1 MRTVLKTLAL
11 GVLCFAPQLAVAEDA
26 ALIIVSDDYRRLP
39 DVPGAVQAAEM
50 AQSLESAGFRVVSS
64 LNQDA
69 PATWETITRFREVAS
84 GADRIFVLL
93 SGHMLSAPS
102 EAWLLTREAVRPD
115 IFSVGGEAVPLGPI
129 LGIAAERPGQA
140 VVMLAQSGEAVV
152 APGLRPGA
160 DVEAPQG
167 VTVVSGPIDQLL
179 RAAREVVLVPGAGIV
194 SGLGASF
201 GDLEVTGF
209 ETDAVPFLPMPSDGP
224 AAPVAPAAPD
234 MDAAWWDVVREI
246 GTVAGY
252 EAYLARFPRGRFAS
266 AARDAISRIEGNAET
281 RAQAAEAALG
291 FNRDARRDIQRDL
304 SLLGFNPRGIDGVF
318 GPGSRAAITAW
329 QRTGGFPSTGY
340 LTAEQVR
347 TLRDAA
353 AVRAAELE
361 AEAARRQAEEE
372 RRDTAYWRETGR
384 GASEAG
390 LRDYLARYPDGLFAD
405 VAEARLAE
413 IEADKREAARAEER
427 QAWDRARAADSVVA
441 YRDYLERYP
450 RGVFS
455 EEARARLDELTR
467 GDDDGEA
474 EAARAEENL
483 VAGNGIIR
491 LLVENRLNAAGFDP
505 GRIDGVFD
513 TESRRAIRRF
523 QRTNGISVTGYVT
536 QETMVRLLA
545 VR

>member
-26 ALIIVSDDYRRLP
+26 ALIIVGDDYRRLP
-39 DVPGAVQAAEM
+39 DVPGAAQAAEM
-50 AQSLESAGFRVVSS
+50 AQILESAGFGVVSS
-64 LNQDA
+64 LDQDA
-69 PATWETITRFREVAS
+69 PGAWETVARFRAAAS
-84 GADRIFVLL
+84 GADRVFILL
-93 SGHMLSAPS
+93 SGHMLTAPN
-102 EAWLLTREAVRPD
+102 EAWLLTREAVRPND
-115 IFSVGGEAVPLGPI
+115 LSIGGEAVPLGPI
-129 LGIAAERPGQA
+129 LDIAAKRPGQA
-140 VVMLAQSGEAVV
+140 VVMLAPSGEAV
-152 APGLRPGA
+152 AGSGLAPGA

-179 RAAREVVLVPGAGIV
+179 RAAREVVLVPGAGMA
-194 SGLGASF
+194 SGLGGTFPDVA
-201 GDLEVTGF
+201 VTGF
-209 ETDAVPFLPMPSDGP
+209 ASDAVPFLPQPSDRP

-234 MDAAWWDVVREI
+234 MEAAWWDVVREI

-252 EAYLARFPRGRFAS
+252 EAYLARFPGGRFAS

-291 FNRDARRDIQRDL
+291 LNRDTRRDIQRDL

-329 QRTGGFPSTGY
+329 QRTGGYPSTGY

-372 RRDTAYWRETGR
+372 RRDTNYWRETGR
-384 GASEAG
+384 GASESG

-413 IEADKREAARAEER
+413 IEDDKRAVARAEER
-427 QAWDRARAADSVVA
+427 QAWDIARTADSVAA
-441 YRDYLERYP
+441 YRDYLARYP
-450 RGVFS
+450 QGVFS

-467 GDDDGEA
+467 DDDDDEA

-523 QRTNGISVTGYVT
+523 QGANGIAVTGFVT